1 MAAEEEQH
9 QQQGIRRQRHEH
21 RQRQV
26 LHELREHGGRV
37 GCDIDGARQH
47 IALPS
52 GGIAARILFDVG
64 RKADDRRLG
73 PHHPRSGDDLV
84 HFALLR
90 GRQQRFQ
97 GRGVG
102 GARLVDFHPHGGW
115 PALLH
120 GFSIQPPRAEVVE
133 REQEK
138 EEDAGEEIEAHR
150 RHVAGA
156 AIARELARQFAR
168 AQEQRRQRAANA
180 RIELEGLL
188 QDIAEQRRQ
197 RADVVAVVLPALGAE
212 AGVAGMAAVGAR
224 MRCGRG
230 TRLGRRC
237 RIAAGLSCGGHRG
250 TARRPCAAPWA
261 APALARR

>member
-52 GGIAARILFDVG
+52 GGVAARILFDVG

-73 PHHPRSGDDLV
+73 AHHPRSGDDLV

-90 GRQQRFQ
+90 GRQQRLQ

-115 PALLH
+115 PALLY
-120 GFSIQPPRAEVVE
+120 GFPVQPPRAKVVE
-133 REQEK
+133 REQEE
-138 EEDAGEEIEAHR
+138 EEDAGEEVEAHR

-156 AIARELARQFAR
+156 AIARELGRQFAW
-168 AQEQRRQRAANA
+168 AQKQRRQRAANA
-180 RIELEGLL
+180 RIELECLL
-188 QDIAEQRRQ
+188 QDVAEQRWQ
-197 RADVVAVVLPALGAE
+197 RADVVAVVLPALWAE

-224 MRCGRG
+224 MRRG
-230 TRLGRRC
+230 RC

-261 APALARR
+261 APAPARR